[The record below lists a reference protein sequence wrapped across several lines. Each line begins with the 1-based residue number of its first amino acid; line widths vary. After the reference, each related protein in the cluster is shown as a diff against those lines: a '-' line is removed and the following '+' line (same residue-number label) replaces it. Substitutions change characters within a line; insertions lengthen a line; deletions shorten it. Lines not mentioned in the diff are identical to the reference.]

1 METILSIVCSIGIV
15 LGLLYL
21 LYFYGYANYKQMRAL
36 VFVGKFSVK
45 NKKVNIK
52 VSSSDGFLKRVLWL
66 KKNSQYEFTLTS
78 NSSSGNISVEI
89 LDNTQ
94 ERIALLDEA
103 LPTVYLDTEVGR
115 YYLVF
120 HFENAT
126 GELELTWKEI

>member
-1 METILSIVCSIGIV
+1 METIFMIIGNIGIV
-15 LGLLYL
+15 FGLLYL

-36 VFVGKFSVK
+36 VFIGKISVK
-45 NKKVNIK
+45 NQKANIK
-52 VSSSDGFLKRVLWL
+52 VSSSHGILKRVLWL

-78 NSSSGNISVEI
+78 NSSSGNICVEI

-94 ERIALLDEA
+94 ERIALLDSA
-103 LPTVYLDTEVGR
+103 LSTVFLNTEVGR